1 MFRLYR
7 APLGS
12 PHDLD
17 RPREAGCREAG
28 CRGRNLREEEDIAAT
43 VRARDP
49 AGLGR
54 RVPIGWSFL
63 TGVTNELD
71 TTSEH
76 SSLYIA
82 LFFIGLGIVIVG
94 IVFAL
99 VGIVR
104 RAHRTISLI
113 ALVLSMLPSFV
124 VLVLAALLFL

>member
-1 MFRLYR
+1 MT
-7 APLGS
+7 S
-12 PHDLD
+12 
-17 RPREAGCREAG
+17 
-28 CRGRNLREEEDIAAT
+28 T
-43 VRARDP
+43 DP
-49 AGLGR
+49 AKPDAAKQDAAAETSAKKKTSPLLSVLAILLALVGGFL
-54 RVPIGWSFL
+54 IGWSFL

-104 RAHRTISLI
+104 RAHRTISLV